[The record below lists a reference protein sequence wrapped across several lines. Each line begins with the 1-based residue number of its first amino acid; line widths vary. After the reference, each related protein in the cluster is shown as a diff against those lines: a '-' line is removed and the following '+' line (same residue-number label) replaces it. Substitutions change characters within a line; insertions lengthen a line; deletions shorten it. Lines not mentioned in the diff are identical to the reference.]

1 MTAARPDP
9 ARIMSANDQA
19 DLREELPGRGTH
31 PFRPSAGPLVTRE
44 QPAAAGQA
52 DLAAWPGAEV
62 IKARIRAGSAR

>member
-9 ARIMSANDQA
+9 ARIMFANDQA
-19 DLREELPGRGTH
+19 DPRGELPGRGTH

-44 QPAAAGQA
+44 QPAAA

-62 IKARIRAGSAR
+62 IKARIRAGAAR